1 MQIDMDI
8 SYKQLTIA
16 LLAPLMLLVSSC
28 SSKLISAPGIKG
40 RFIEESTGKPIAGV
54 KVRYTHIGDG
64 LTKESITDA
73 EGYFLFEPEFTYGY
87 AGYPTSPLALH
98 VRLELLIRDKHNWS
112 DSRFYV
118 TNTDTNNALIGSGDL
133 KVNQVFL
140 TP

>member
-1 MQIDMDI
+1 MNLFP
-8 SYKQLTIA
+8 KQLTIT
-16 LLAPLMLLVSSC
+16 LLAPLILLVSSC

-40 RFIEESTGKPIAGV
+40 RFIEESTGKPIAGA
-54 KVRYTHIGDG
+54 KVDYTNVADG
-64 LTKESITDA
+64 LSKQGTTDA

-118 TNTDTNNALIGSGDL
+118 TNTDTNNAVIAAGDL
-133 KVNQVFL
+133 KVNEVFL
-140 TP
+140 RP